1 MSGTAPFLRFVL
13 CLGLGIVV
21 GDWLLNLAPALAE
34 LAPLLLLGGVTAG
47 FVSVITFKRS
57 SRTQALSVFVTL
69 FCLGGLVGS
78 LKHRQFAEEVAAL
91 TGKQY
96 DSALLEITSHGQK
109 RRTTHQ
115 FEARVRQLHQENSWQ
130 PVSAKVLISIG
141 GETMNL
147 PQPGDFIVVKARE
160 LVRPKPALNPNQM
173 DYADYLRR
181 RGIAWTIYLPAES
194 FLTLDEKANI
204 TLMPWPARVSQ
215 EADSVLQVYLGGG
228 ESYGLVKAMLLGRRD
243 DLGPDLLQS
252 YASAGAIHVL
262 AVSGLHVGVLF
273 LLLSLSL
280 GWLKKWRW
288 GRGVYVLSIVLLLGA
303 YALITGLSP
312 SVVRASLM
320 CVVLATSQAVSR
332 KHHSLNALALSA
344 FLILLL
350 DPLSLFSVGFQLSYA
365 AVAGILLLYPL
376 GKNLIHSRFRV
387 VNWLWQI
394 SLIGLAAQLFTF
406 PISVYYFHQFPTYF
420 WLVNPFVILLTSV
433 LIYSAL
439 AVFAGGSFVLSSPL
453 ATFFA
458 FLTERVGNLMNYLVA
473 WPARLPGYLLENLHL
488 SLFEV
493 ALLLL
498 WVLVLYKIL
507 RNREL
512 RSLKWLGAIS
522 IVYLSVAT
530 AQTLDHFATD
540 KIVFHA
546 TPKHTTLSF
555 IQGQTAY
562 ILADPA
568 FELDKATYDF
578 NLKNY
583 FNALDILTV
592 KSAYLPERA
601 ENANLLLRT
610 HKGPVLFDSQTTG
623 GRNKITIIR
632 NKRFPKIASLTTN
645 SKGTYLLS
653 QELGYKTKEKWKSLL
668 EATNQR
674 VLDPSQSGAHE
685 F

>member
-13 CLGLGIVV
+13 CLGLGILA
-21 GDWLLNLAPALAE
+21 GDWLLKIVPSLTE
-34 LAPLLLLGGVTAG
+34 FAPLLLVGGGAVG
-47 FVSVITFKRS
+47 FVSIILFKKS
-57 SRTQALSVFVTL
+57 SRTRSIGLFITL
-69 FCLGGLVGS
+69 FCLGGWVS
-78 LKHRQFAEEVAAL
+78 NLKHRQFAEEIAEM
-91 TGKQY
+91 TDNEY
-96 DSALLEITSHGQK
+96 DSVLLEITSLGQK
-109 RRTTHQ
+109 RSTTYQ
-115 FEARVRQLHQENSWQ
+115 FEAGVRQLHQENAWQ
-130 PVSAKVLISIG
+130 PAAAKVLVSIA
-141 GETMNL
+141 GETIDL
-147 PQPGDFIVVKARE
+147 PQPGNFLMVKARK

-173 DYADYLRR
+173 DYAEYLRR
-181 RGIAWTIYLPAES
+181 RGIGWTIYLPAGS
-194 FLTLDEKANI
+194 FRTLNKKAHT
-204 TLMPWPARVSQ
+204 TLLPRPARVSQ
-215 EADSVLQVYLGGG
+215 KADSVLRAYLGGG

-280 GWLKKWRW
+280 GWLKKWCW
-288 GRGVYVLSIVLLLGA
+288 GRGVYVLSIVALLGT

-320 CVVLATSQAVSR
+320 CAVLAIAQTVNR

-376 GKNLIHSRFRV
+376 GKNLISSRFRV

-406 PISVYYFHQFPTYF
+406 PISVFYFHQFPTYF
-420 WLVNPFVILLTSV
+420 WLVNPFVISLTSV

-439 AVFAGGSFVLSSPL
+439 GVVACGSFMLSSPL
-453 ATFFA
+453 AVFFA
-458 FLTERVGNLMNYLVA
+458 YLTERVGGLLNYLVA

-488 SLFEV
+488 NLVEV
-493 ALLLL
+493 TLLLL
-498 WVLVLYKIL
+498 WVLVFYKIV
-507 RNREL
+507 RYREL
-512 RSLKWLGAIS
+512 NNLKWLGVVS
-522 IVYLSVAT
+522 MVYFSVAT
-530 AQTLDHFATD
+530 AQTLDHFATE
-540 KIVFHA
+540 KVIFHA

-555 IQGQTAY
+555 TQGQIAY

-568 FELDKATYDF
+568 FEIDKAAYIF

-592 KSAYLPERA
+592 KSAYLPNRA
-601 ENANLLLRT
+601 ENANLLLHT
-610 HKGPVLFDSQTTG
+610 PKGPVLFDSQITG
-623 GRNKITIIR
+623 EQNKITIIR
-632 NKRFPKIASLTTN
+632 NKRFPKIANLTTN
-645 SKGTYLLS
+645 SGDTYLLS
-653 QELGYKTKEKWKSLL
+653 QELGYKTKEKWKSWL
-668 EATNQR
+668 EATNCR
-674 VLDPSQSGAHE
+674 LLDPSHSGAYE

>member
-1 MSGTAPFLRFVL
+1 MAV
-13 CLGLGIVV
+13 
-21 GDWLLNLAPALAE
+21 DWLLNNAPALTE
-34 LAPLLLLGGVTAG
+34 FAPALLVVWCTAG
-47 FVSVITFKRS
+47 FVSIVLFKKS
-57 SRTQALSVFVTL
+57 SRIQSVGLFVTL
-69 FCLGGLVGS
+69 FCLGGLVTS
-78 LKHRQFAEEVAAL
+78 LKHHQFADEVATL
-91 TGKQY
+91 NGKEY
-96 DSALLEITSHGQK
+96 DSALLEITSLGQ
-109 RRTTHQ
+109 RRKTTYQ
-115 FEARVRQLHQENSWQ
+115 FEAIVRQLRQENSWQ
-130 PVSAKVLISIG
+130 PSAAKVLVSIA
-141 GETMNL
+141 GETLVL
-147 PQPGDFIVVKARE
+147 PQPGNYLVVKKRE

-194 FLTLDEKANI
+194 FLILDKKANAAV
-204 TLMPWPARVSQ
+204 TQWPVRVSQ
-215 EADSVLQVYLGGG
+215 RADWVLHEYLGGG

-273 LLLSLSL
+273 LLLSFSL

-288 GRGVYVLSIVLLLGA
+288 GRRVYVLSIFVLLGA

-332 KHHSLNALALSA
+332 RHHSLNALALSA

-365 AVAGILLLYPL
+365 AVAGILLLYPV
-376 GKNLIHSRFRV
+376 GKNLIRSRFRMV
-387 VNWLWQI
+387 AWLWQI

-420 WLVNPFVILLTSV
+420 WLVNPFVISLTSV

-439 AVFAGGSFVLSSPL
+439 GVVTFGSLLITSPL
-453 ATFFA
+453 ATIFA
-458 FLTERVGNLMNYLVA
+458 YFTEGVGSLMNYIVA

-493 ALLLL
+493 MLLLL
-498 WVLVLYKIL
+498 WVLVFYKTLI
-507 RNREL
+507 NREL
-512 RSLKWLGAIS
+512 RSLKWLGVIS
-522 IVYLSVAT
+522 MLYLSVSI
-530 AQTLDHFATD
+530 AQTLDHFSTE
-540 KIVFHA
+540 KIFFHA
-546 TPKHTTLSF
+546 MPKHTTLSF
-555 IQGQTAY
+555 TQGQTAY
-562 ILADPA
+562 ILADTG
-568 FELDKATYDF
+568 FETDKAANDF

-592 KSAYLPERA
+592 KYAYLPDRA
-601 ENANLLLRT
+601 ENANLLLHT
-610 HKGPVLFDSQTTG
+610 HKGQVLFDSKTTG
-623 GRNKITIIR
+623 QYSQMTIIR
-632 NKRFPKIASLTTN
+632 NKRFPNVATLSTN
-645 SKGTYLLS
+645 SAGTYILS
-653 QELGYKTKEKWKSLL
+653 QELGYKTKEKWNTLL
-668 EATNQR
+668 EAANNR
-674 VLDPSQSGAHE
+674 VIDPSQTGAHE